1 MTKNRWFT
9 IVNQTDSKT
18 ADILVYDD
26 IGGWFGVEASELV
39 RDIQTLDVSTI
50 NLFVNSPGGDVFDA
64 VAIANALRRHKA
76 KVVATVDG
84 LAASAASFLIQAAD
98 EIVMGKGSELMIHE
112 ASGGVMG
119 NAQDMAD
126 MATVLDQVS
135 NTIAELYADRAGETA
150 DFWRDA
156 MRAETWYS
164 AGEAVEAGL
173 ADRVEGTTS
182 AKNSARATKL
192 HAAAEQ
198 FDLSRFAHEGRGDAP
213 APAMP
218 THPEPIAAH
227 ATPGTVFD
235 RLVALAGITRDEPA
249 SGENTVTPA
258 RPVEDMTERTDDMSE
273 AFLKEVRNR
282 LGVPEEADLD
292 ENGVLAALDE
302 VLAEGT
308 ASEPATG
315 KQETPTAPAGTVL
328 MDETEHAD
336 LVAAARAGREA
347 LDARDQAER
356 EKIVNDAVADGRIPA
371 ARKDHWTAQLKV
383 DPGAGDVLA
392 NLAKG
397 TIPVDPA
404 GYTGG
409 VNESPDDVSAE
420 NALYSKLYPT
430 AKEA

>member
-18 ADILVYDD
+18 ADVLVYDD

-39 RDIQTLDVSTI
+39 RDIRALDVSTI

-126 MATVLDQVS
+126 MATVLDQIS

-164 AGEAVEAGL
+164 ASEAVEAGL

-182 AKNSARATKL
+182 AKNSARTTKL
-192 HAAAEQ
+192 HATAEQ

-258 RPVEDMTERTDDMSE
+258 PPVEDTTERTDDMSE

-308 ASEPATG
+308 SEPATG
-315 KQETPTAPAGTVL
+315 KQETPAAPAGTVL

-336 LVAAARAGREA
+336 LMAAARAGREA
-347 LDARDQAER
+347 LDARAQADR
-356 EKIVNDAVADGRIPA
+356 EKLVNDAVADGRIPA
-371 ARKDHWTAQLKV
+371 ARRDHWTAQLKA

-409 VNESPDDVSAE
+409 INENPDDVSAE